1 MSGSRGADSGSPVP
15 ELIDVNSNRAL
26 RSLGRVSSSPAA
38 GHRVPELQ
46 EQLNA
51 MKRQLT
57 EKDEL
62 IATLAGGRCRSR
74 LEAQKGIFDPM
85 VENPVLRD
93 QLNHYRVASETARS
107 ELAALQV
114 KYKGSQTEL
123 TDICLKQTSQEG
135 YIQELKAEVESYKMD
150 NTRQQSL
157 IGCLRERIL
166 ESEEK
171 SRTLLSSKTETE
183 VTLQVLQNENKE
195 LRQRNTE
202 LESKLRKHLME
213 WDVAKQE
220 DTRRIKEHDEF
231 LEKLSRAISVDSRAG
246 EHHLDLLLSQA
257 GELCKENNRKNIQI
271 RSLEETIGAH
281 DMESKASRETIMR
294 LVSELGREQ
303 KAVASYL
310 QELDTIRKDLDNALN
325 AKHHLERENRSLQDR
340 LDSTQRAWEASKL
353 EIRSWEQRSK
363 ELDGSLLTSVCEAKS
378 VHTQLEAFKHQL
390 AFLLNKTDVI
400 VPPTE
405 DAIKERIRDVCNSE
419 EASKQTVSRLEEN
432 VTKLTEQLERQVDLH
447 QAALQRCTKAD
458 LGLSELQERV
468 RILDGN
474 LLSGDVLCDTLSQD
488 KQKYLKFLEDIAER
502 MKLERVTAEIG
513 FDMQLDAILA
523 RADQLVKME
532 NEAIVENKTLTY
544 NLKRKLKAQKDKLVS
559 KELHMDLL
567 RRKIAQLDTEK
578 QTQTALAVERDEANL
593 TVRKL
598 KKKVERLEKELVA
611 AQSSSLD
618 LKAKLSDTQELK
630 IKTLEQSK
638 TIDELN
644 KSVRKLE
651 TLKETAIEKLNATKS
666 DLDFT
671 ELEAKEEK
679 ERAQNILEAVGS
691 ELKTL
696 KQALQEVAR
705 RERQLLDFREVV
717 SRILGL
723 NVNTLALPEY
733 EIVKRLEKL
742 AQAHHTS
749 AVSALCLENSMGK
762 LHQGYV
768 AGCEARQ
775 RLASSLNHP
784 GYKPTPALPAR
795 RPKSS
800 T

>member
-1 MSGSRGADSGSPVP
+1 MSGCRGADSGSPVP

-26 RSLGRVSSSPAA
+26 RSLGRMSSSPAA

-57 EKDEL
+57 EKEEL
-62 IATLAGGRCRSR
+62 IATLSGGRSRSR
-74 LEAQKGIFDPM
+74 LDSQKGIFEPM
-85 VENPVLRD
+85 VEIPVLRE
-93 QLNHYRVASETARS
+93 QLNHYRVASEIARS

-114 KYKGSQTEL
+114 KYKSSQAEL
-123 TDICLKQTSQEG
+123 TDICLKLASQEG
-135 YIQELKAEVESYKMD
+135 YVQELKAEVEGYKMD

-171 SRTLLSSKTETE
+171 SGTLLSSKTEAE
-183 VTLQVLQNENKE
+183 VTLQVLQNENRE
-195 LRQRNTE
+195 LQQRNTE
-202 LESKLRKHLME
+202 LESKLRKYLTE
-213 WDVAKQE
+213 WDEVKQE
-220 DTRRIKEHDEF
+220 DTRRTKERDEF
-231 LEKLSRAISVDSRAG
+231 LEKLARVMNVDSRG
-246 EHHLDLLLSQA
+246 TEHHLDLLLSQV
-257 GELCKENNRKNIQI
+257 GDLYRENTRKSIQI
-271 RSLEETIGAH
+271 RSLEETVGAH

-303 KAVASYL
+303 KAVASYV
-310 QELDTIRKDLDNALN
+310 QELDTIRKELDNALN
-325 AKHHLERENRSLQDR
+325 AKHRLERENRSLQDR
-340 LDSTQRAWEASKL
+340 LDSTQRALEASKL
-353 EIRSWEQRSK
+353 ETRSWEQRSK

-390 AFLLNKTDVI
+390 VSLLSKTDVI

-405 DAIKERIRDVCNSE
+405 EAIKERMREVCNSE
-419 EASKQTVSRLEEN
+419 ENSKQTVSQLEEN
-432 VTKLTEQLERQVDLH
+432 VTKLTQQLEKQVDLH
-447 QAALQRCTKAD
+447 QTALQRCIKAEQE
-458 LGLSELQERV
+458 LSELQEKV
-468 RILDGN
+468 RFLEGN
-474 LLSGDVLCDTLSQD
+474 LLTGDVLCDTLSQD
-488 KQKYLKFLEDIAER
+488 KQKYLKFLEDIAEK

-532 NEAIVENKTLTY
+532 NEAIIENKTVLY
-544 NLKRKLKAQKDKLVS
+544 NLKRKLKAQKDELVS

-567 RRKIAQLDTEK
+567 RRKIAQLDAEK

-598 KKKVERLEKELVA
+598 KKKVERLEKQLVA
-611 AQSSSLD
+611 AHTSSLD

-644 KSVRKLE
+644 KSMKKLE
-651 TLKETAIEKLNATKS
+651 KLKETAVEKLNTTKS
-666 DLDFT
+666 ELDLT

-679 ERAQNILEAVGS
+679 ERARNILEAVGS

-696 KQALQEVAR
+696 KQTLQEVAR

-723 NVNTLALPEY
+723 DIDALALPDY

-749 AVSALCLENSMGK
+749 AMTALCLENSMGK

-775 RLASSLNHP
+775 RLAGSLNHP
-784 GYKPTPALPAR
+784 GSKPMPALPAR

-800 T
+800 S

>member
-1 MSGSRGADSGSPVP
+1 MSGCKGADSGSPAP

-26 RSLGRVSSSPAA
+26 RSLGRLSSSPAA

-57 EKDEL
+57 EKEEL
-62 IATLAGGRCRSR
+62 IAILSGGRSRSR
-74 LEAQKGIFDPM
+74 LDSQKGIFEPM
-85 VENPVLRD
+85 VEIPVLRE

-114 KYKGSQTEL
+114 KYKSSQTEL
-123 TDICLKQTSQEG
+123 TDTCMKLASQEG
-135 YIQELKAEVESYKMD
+135 YVQELKAEVERYKME

-157 IGCLRERIL
+157 IVCLRERIL

-171 SRTLLSSKTETE
+171 SGTLLSSKTEAE
-183 VTLQVLQNENKE
+183 VTLQVLQNENRE
-195 LRQRNTE
+195 LQQRNTE
-202 LESKLRKHLME
+202 LESKLRKYLTE
-213 WDVAKQE
+213 WDEVKRE
-220 DTRRIKEHDEF
+220 DTRRVKEHDEF
-231 LEKLSRAISVDSRAG
+231 LEKLARAINVDSRG
-246 EHHLDLLLSQA
+246 TEHHLDLLLSQV
-257 GELCKENNRKNIQI
+257 GDLYRENTRKIIQI
-271 RSLEETIGAH
+271 RSLEETVGAH

-303 KAVASYL
+303 KAVASYV
-310 QELDTIRKDLDNALN
+310 QELGTIRKELDNALN
-325 AKHHLERENRSLQDR
+325 SKHHLERENRSLQDR
-340 LDSTQRAWEASKL
+340 LDSTQRALEASKL
-353 EIRSWEQRSK
+353 ETRSWEQRSK

-390 AFLLNKTDVI
+390 VSLLSKTDVI

-405 DAIKERIRDVCNSE
+405 EAIKERIHEVCNSE
-419 EASKQTVSRLEEN
+419 ENSKQTVPQLEEN
-432 VTKLTEQLERQVDLH
+432 VTKLTLQLEKQVDLH
-447 QAALQRCTKAD
+447 QAALQRCIKAEQE
-458 LGLSELQERV
+458 LSELQEKV
-468 RILDGN
+468 RFLEGN
-474 LLSGDVLCDTLSQD
+474 LLTGDVMCDTLSQD
-488 KQKYLKFLEDIAER
+488 KQK
-502 MKLERVTAEIG
+502 
-513 FDMQLDAILA
+513 
-523 RADQLVKME
+523 
-532 NEAIVENKTLTY
+532 
-544 NLKRKLKAQKDKLVS
+544 LKAQKDELVS

-567 RRKIAQLDTEK
+567 RRKITQLDAEK

-598 KKKVERLEKELVA
+598 KKKVERLEKELVTA
-611 AQSSSLD
+611 RTSSLD

-638 TIDELN
+638 TIGELN
-644 KSVRKLE
+644 KSMKKLE
-651 TLKETAIEKLNATKS
+651 KLKETAVEKLNTTKS
-666 DLDFT
+666 ELDLT

-679 ERAQNILEAVGS
+679 ERARNILEAVGS

-696 KQALQEVAR
+696 KQTLQEVAR

-723 NVNTLALPEY
+723 NIDALALPDY

-742 AQAHHTS
+742 AQAHRTS
-749 AVSALCLENSMGK
+749 AMTALCLENSMGK
-762 LHQGYV
+762 LHQGYL

-784 GYKPTPALPAR
+784 GCKPVPALPAR

-800 T
+800 S